1 MARISLI
8 TDRDALDA
16 SDHAIFDAIQGSRGL
31 VRGPFAVL
39 LHRPEIAAG
48 AQQIGG
54 YLRYSSQLPSELRE
68 GLILV
73 LARLA
78 ACDFEWSAHR
88 PLAVAAGVDDQT
100 LADIEAGRWDRL
112 HGDLGLAAALAR
124 SLIAV
129 YAVDDQLFER
139 ARQRWTDEELV
150 EMVTLVG
157 YYSCIAMVL
166 NAFEVAPDAGMA
178 PGLGRDPD
186 GLHPGGTTAAPGPR

>member
-8 TDRDALDA
+8 TDRDALDVA
-16 SDHAIFDAIQGSRGL
+16 DHAVFDAIQGSRGL

-54 YLRYSSQLPSELRE
+54 YLRYSSKLPRQLRE

-88 PLAVAAGVDDQT
+88 PLAVEAGLDEQT
-100 LADIEAGRWDRL
+100 LADIEAGRWDDL
-112 HGDLGLAAALAR
+112 GGDLGLAAELAR
-124 SLIAV
+124 SLIKT
-129 YAVDDQLFER
+129 YNVDGELYER
-139 ARQRWTDEELV
+139 ARQRWNDAELV

-178 PGLGRDPD
+178 PGLARNGDGRQPD
-186 GLHPGGTTAAPGPR
+186 GAGSASGPR